1 MLVKAVTRAGQS
13 SRARSVQCSAA
24 ARRHEIRPIEFA
36 NHARR
41 QALAKWPGIRK
52 LRTTRLLP
60 DSVGGRNSTFD
71 ISVWLSHIPRT
82 HEIDD
87 GLRARRVRPGRLQDN
102 GRAQLGEPEAERD
115 FRLSPPRTGSD
126 RIADPRSNQSSH
138 RARPA
143 QGPDS

>member
-41 QALAKWPGIRK
+41 QALTKWPGIRK
-52 LRTTRLLP
+52 LRTTCLLP

-71 ISVWLSHIPRT
+71 IPAGFSH
-82 HEIDD
+82 
-87 GLRARRVRPGRLQDN
+87 LRATIKSMTGYGRGEGAQD
-102 GRAQLGEPEAERD
+102 GFTITVD
-115 FRLSPPRTGSD
+115 VSPMNRTND
-126 RIADPRSNQSSH
+126 RI
-138 RARPA
+138 
-143 QGPDS
+143 